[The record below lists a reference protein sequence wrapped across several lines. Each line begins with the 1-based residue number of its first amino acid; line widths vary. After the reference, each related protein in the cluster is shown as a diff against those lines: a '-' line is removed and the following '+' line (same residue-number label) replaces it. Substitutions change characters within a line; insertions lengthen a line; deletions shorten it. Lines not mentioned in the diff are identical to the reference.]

1 MSVRAVNRRGRVLL
15 LMMAIQVA
23 GCALVGGTE
32 NAIEPEFNI
41 RSSSVLIIRQNL
53 AERHELLKAHYQAGA
68 IGPTHNGLVAVRDIG
83 ILPAAIRI
91 NIVRLVAED
100 NKDRGTMFREIAR
113 ANGRPDWE
121 SRFQSIFGTRW
132 VNRAPADWYVL
143 DSRGDWVQKK
153 SLSAENG
160 TSASTPLPFPER

>member
-1 MSVRAVNRRGRVLL
+1 MSVRKVNRRGRILL
-15 LMMAIQVA
+15 LMMAIQVG

-32 NAIEPEFNI
+32 SAIEPEFNI

-53 AERHELLKAHYQAGA
+53 AERHERLKAHYQAGA
-68 IGPTHNGLVAVRDIG
+68 IGPTQSGMIAVRDIG
-83 ILPAAIRI
+83 IIAPAMRI
-91 NIVRLVAED
+91 DIVRLVAED
-100 NKDRGTMFREIAR
+100 NKDRETMFREIAR
-113 ANGRPDWE
+113 ANGRPDWA
-121 SRFQSIFGTRW
+121 SQFQSIFGARW

-160 TSASTPLPFPER
+160 TSAPTTMPFSER